1 MKLNDQEEALRGEH
15 FLQYPYRRATG
26 PILGRFFTEIRDN
39 AKIMGVKMSSGQVIC
54 PPVDADPDSMEDLS
68 ADAMVE
74 VGPGG
79 SVTSWTW
86 LNEPRPNNPLQ
97 QPFAW
102 ALIKLDGADS
112 SLLHAVDAGSES
124 AMRTGMRVAAKF
136 AEERTG
142 GIRDIAC
149 FVPEA

>member
-1 MKLNDQEEALRGEH
+1 MQLNDREEALRGEH

-26 PILGRFFTEIRDN
+26 PILGRFFTELRDN
-39 AKIMGVKMSSGQVIC
+39 GKILGVKTSSGEVIC
-54 PPVDADPDSMEDLS
+54 PPVDADPDSHADLS
-68 ADAMVE
+68 ASDMVE

-79 SVTSWTW
+79 TVASWTW
-86 LNEPRPNNPLQ
+86 LNEPLAKNPLQ

-112 SLLHAVDAGSES
+112 ALLHAVDAGSES
-124 AMRTGMRVAAKF
+124 AMQTGMRVVPKF

-142 GIRDIAC
+142 GIRDITC
-149 FVPEA
+149 FVP